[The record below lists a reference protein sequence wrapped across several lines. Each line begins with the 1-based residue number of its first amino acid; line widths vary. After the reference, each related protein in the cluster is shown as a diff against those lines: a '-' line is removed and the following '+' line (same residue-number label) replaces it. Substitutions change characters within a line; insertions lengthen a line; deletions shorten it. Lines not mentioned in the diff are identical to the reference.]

1 MYLKSPLNYTGGK
14 HRLLKQLLPL
24 FPQDIDILV
33 DLFAGGLDIAF
44 NTKAERKLCN
54 DKETS
59 VIDLYKN
66 LQKLTGEEAHEA
78 IMCVVE
84 SYGLSKTNAEGYK
97 QLREDYNR
105 LKSWD
110 LFYAAVTHAF
120 SNQIRFNKSGEF
132 NMPFGKDRSWYNPA
146 LQKRLVEF
154 TDGLDNSYTFT
165 DLDFRE
171 FDFSKL
177 TADSFVY
184 CDPPYLITTAA
195 YNEQGGWTEEDERDL
210 LSVLDELNSRG
221 VKFGLSNVTEMGGRS
236 NEILKEWSKKYTVH
250 TLKADYSNCSYQ
262 KKDHNKKAVTKEVF
276 ITNY

>member
-84 SYGLSKTNAEGYK
+84 SYVLSKTNAEGYK

-105 LKSWD
+105 LKS
-110 LFYAAVTHAF
+110 Y
-120 SNQIRFNKSGEF
+120 
-132 NMPFGKDRSWYNPA
+132 PA

-177 TADSFVY
+177 TSDSFVY

-195 YNEQGGWTEEDERDL
+195 YNEKGGWTEEDERDL